1 MKLIILG
8 PPGAGKGTQAEKIV
22 EKYGIVH
29 ISTGDIFRANLKGNT
44 PLGQKAKEYMDKGL
58 LVPDDLTVEM
68 VKDRLEQEDVKANG
82 YMLDG
87 FPRTLNQASALDQ
100 MLSEA
105 NDKLDCALA
114 ITVDYKLLTE
124 RIVGRRLCKCGA
136 SYHVK
141 FNPPAKEGICDKC
154 GNELYQR
161 DDDKEETVVTRLEEY
176 DEKTLPLINYYKDK
190 GILREVNGQK
200 DIEEVT
206 NDIYSVLDD
215 YR

>member
-87 FPRTLNQASALDQ
+87 FPRTLNQAAALDS
-100 MLSEA
+100 MLSEKS
-105 NDKLDCALA
+105 DKLDCALA

-136 SYHVK
+136 SYHVT

-200 DIEEVT
+200 DITEVT
-206 NDIYSVLDD
+206 ADIYAVLDN

>member
-68 VKDRLEQEDVKANG
+68 VKDRLSQEDVKANG

-87 FPRTLNQASALDQ
+87 FPRTLNQAAALDEI
-100 MLSEA
+100 LSQV

-136 SYHVK
+136 SYHVT

-154 GNELYQR
+154 GGELYQR

-206 NDIYSVLDD
+206 SDIYAVLDD

>member
-68 VKDRLEQEDVKANG
+68 VKDRLSQEDVKANG

-87 FPRTLNQASALDQ
+87 FPRTLNQAAALDAI
-100 MLSEA
+100 LSEQ

-136 SYHVK
+136 SYHVT

-200 DIEEVT
+200 DIDEVT
-206 NDIYSVLDD
+206 ADIYSVLDD

>member
-1 MKLIILG
+1 
-8 PPGAGKGTQAEKIV
+8 
-22 EKYGIVH
+22 
-29 ISTGDIFRANLKGNT
+29 
-44 PLGQKAKEYMDKGL
+44 MDKGL

-68 VKDRLEQEDVKANG
+68 VKDRLAQDDVKANG

-87 FPRTLNQASALDQ
+87 FPRTLAQAGALDQ
-100 MLSEA
+100 MLSEQ

-136 SYHVK
+136 SYHVS

-154 GNELYQR
+154 GAELYQR

-200 DIEEVT
+200 DIAEVT
-206 NDIYSVLDD
+206 ADIYAVLDD

>member
-22 EKYGIVH
+22 EKYGIAH

-68 VKDRLEQEDVKANG
+68 VKDRLGQEDVKANG

-87 FPRTLNQASALDQ
+87 FPRTINQAEALDGI
-100 MLSEA
+100 LSE
-105 NDKLDCALA
+105 NNEKLDCALA

-136 SYHVK
+136 SYHVT
-141 FNPPAKEGICDKC
+141 FSPPAKEGICDRC
-154 GNELYQR
+154 GQELYQR

-176 DEKTLPLINYYKDK
+176 DEKTLPLINYYRDK

-200 DIEEVT
+200 DIDEVT
-206 NDIYSVLDD
+206 NDIYAVLDD

>member
-68 VKDRLEQEDVKANG
+68 VKDRLEQDDVKANG

-136 SYHVK
+136 SYHVT

-200 DIEEVT
+200 DIDEVT
-206 NDIYSVLDD
+206 ADIYAVLDD

>member
-100 MLSEA
+100 MLSEK

-136 SYHVK
+136 SYHIS

-154 GNELYQR
+154 GSELYQR

-206 NDIYSVLDD
+206 NDIYAVLDD

>member
-1 MKLIILG
+1 
-8 PPGAGKGTQAEKIV
+8 
-22 EKYGIVH
+22 
-29 ISTGDIFRANLKGNT
+29 
-44 PLGQKAKEYMDKGL
+44 
-58 LVPDDLTVEM
+58 M
-68 VKDRLEQEDVKANG
+68 VKDRLEQDDVKANG

-141 FNPPAKEGICDKC
+141 FNPPTKEGICDKC

-161 DDDKEETVVTRLEEY
+161 DDDKPATISNRLNVYHEQ
-176 DEKTLPLINYYKDK
+176 TAPLIGYYAGLGRLKRIDGNARPEDVFQK
-190 GILREVNGQK
+190 ILASLE
-200 DIEEVT
+200 
-206 NDIYSVLDD
+206 
-215 YR
+215 

>member
-22 EKYGIVH
+22 EKYNVVH

-44 PLGQKAKEYMDKGL
+44 PLGIKAKEYMDKGL

-68 VKDRLEQEDVKANG
+68 VKDRLAQDDVKANG

-87 FPRTLNQASALDQ
+87 FPRTLAQAGALDQ
-100 MLSEA
+100 MLSEQS
-105 NDKLDCALA
+105 DKLDCALA

-136 SYHVK
+136 SYHVS

-154 GNELYQR
+154 GAELYQR

-200 DIEEVT
+200 DIAEVT
-206 NDIYSVLDD
+206 ADIYAVLDD

>member
-1 MKLIILG
+1 
-8 PPGAGKGTQAEKIV
+8 
-22 EKYGIVH
+22 
-29 ISTGDIFRANLKGNT
+29 
-44 PLGQKAKEYMDKGL
+44 
-58 LVPDDLTVEM
+58 VEM

-87 FPRTLNQASALDQ
+87 FPRTLNQASALDE
-100 MLSEA
+100 MLSEKGE
-105 NDKLDCALA
+105 KLDCALA

-136 SYHVK
+136 SYHVT

-200 DIEEVT
+200 DINEVT